1 MNCQDIRLSTIW
13 IYFSIVLYLPCP
25 LALAQSVN
33 GAYPNQKAPI
43 HIKSDRMEAL
53 DQSRTV
59 IFTGHVVATKDNFIL
74 HSDKLEVFYDKTQGK
89 GQGNERK
96 RVIKKIVALGHVRI
110 SKGRR
115 IGTGQKAVYEKSA
128 EKITITGAAQ
138 VWEGPN
144 RVRGDRITFFLNED
158 RSVVEGS
165 AKTKVQAIVYP
176 KE

>member
-1 MNCQDIRLSTIW
+1 M
-13 IYFSIVLYLPCP
+13 LYLPCP
-25 LALAQSVN
+25 LALAQPVN
-33 GAYPNQKAPI
+33 GAYHNKKAPI
-43 HIKSDRMEAL
+43 HIKSDRMEVL

-59 IFTGHVVATKDNFIL
+59 IFTGHVIATKDSFIL
-74 HSDKLEVFYDKTQGK
+74 HSDKLKVYYEKAKAK
-89 GQGNERK
+89 GQGNETK
-96 RVIKKIVALGHVRI
+96 RAIKKIVALGHVRI

-115 IGTGQKAVYEKSA
+115 VATGQKAVYEKSA

-158 RSVVEGS
+158 RSVVEGNG
-165 AKTKVQAIVYP
+165 KTKVQAVVYP